1 MIESKKKQEV
11 LTATTIGPAD
21 FPLGSLQSRAAAR
34 LRLQGIGETGK
45 GSRSC
50 ICFPEDEP
58 PFFCWLGEERIAA
71 AVKCP
76 LHGER
81 FSAPHFHIYVSAWLR
96 EKQPLTLLR
105 KSTQYQKAWAAGF
118 PAHLWPAELVT
129 VGGKD
134 MLHLKDG
141 TTLETNECLRNEAAT
156 NNDLSS

>member
-11 LTATTIGPAD
+11 MTATPIGPGD

-34 LRLQGIGETGK
+34 LWLHGIGETGI
-45 GSRSC
+45 GSGSC
-50 ICFPEDEP
+50 ICFPEDEQ
-58 PFFCWLGEERIAA
+58 PFFCSLGEERIAA

-96 EKQPLTLLR
+96 EKQPLRLLR
-105 KSTQYQKAWAAGF
+105 KSTQYQKAWAAAF
-118 PAHLWPAELVT
+118 PDHLWPAEPVT

-134 MLHLKDG
+134 VLQLKDG
-141 TTLETNECLRNEAAT
+141 TILEAQ
-156 NNDLSS
+156 

>member
-34 LRLQGIGETGK
+34 LRLQRIGETGK
-45 GSRSC
+45 GSASC
-50 ICFPEDEP
+50 ICFPEDEQ
-58 PFFCWLGEERIAA
+58 PFFCSLGEERIAA

-81 FSAPHFHIYVSAWLR
+81 FSRTHFYVYVPAWLR
-96 EKQPLTLLR
+96 EKQPFTLLQ
-105 KSTQYQKAWAAGF
+105 KSTQYQKAWAASF

-129 VGGKD
+129 AGGKD
-134 MLHLKDG
+134 MLRLKDG
-141 TTLETNECLRNEAAT
+141 TILEAQ
-156 NNDLSS
+156 

>member
-34 LRLQGIGETGK
+34 LRLQGIGETGR
-45 GSRSC
+45 SSASC
-50 ICFPEDEP
+50 ICFPEDEQ
-58 PFFCWLGEERIAA
+58 PFFCTPGEERIAV
-71 AVKCP
+71 AVKCS

-81 FSAPHFHIYVSAWLR
+81 FSTAHFHVYVPAWLR
-96 EKQPLTLLR
+96 EKQPLMLLE

-134 MLHLKDG
+134 MLRLKDG
-141 TTLETNECLRNEAAT
+141 TVLEAQ
-156 NNDLSS
+156 